1 MMAYTSQLAHVV
13 SSAYVKG
20 ALSDNFKD
28 FSGGSFQDMTRV
40 ARLNE
45 NMWTELFL
53 DNGDNLANEIDSLIA
68 RMQAYSTAIKA
79 KDADTLC
86 ELLRE
91 GREKCIAID
100 EIKDFD

>member
-1 MMAYTSQLAHVV
+1 MKICGRSCFWITAITLP
-13 SSAYVKG
+13 
-20 ALSDNFKD
+20 
-28 FSGGSFQDMTRV
+28 
-40 ARLNE
+40 
-45 NMWTELFL
+45 
-53 DNGDNLANEIDSLIA
+53 IDSLIA

-79 KDADTLC
+79 KDADTLR